1 MSMSKTKKGLLDVTC
16 PGKTLSV
23 TDEPI
28 CDLSE
33 PPQKVFCLCRN
44 LCAYITYT
52 SGLMTI
58 NDNFFQYVNK
68 VFK

>member
-1 MSMSKTKKGLLDVTC
+1 MSTSKTKKGLLDVTC

-33 PPQKVFCLCRN
+33 PPQKVFRLCRN
-44 LCAYITYT
+44 LCAYITCT
-52 SGLMTI
+52 SGLTII
-58 NDNFFQYVNK
+58 NDNFFQYVK